1 MSNVSQV
8 SSDGTHA
15 AQELFPLVYEEL
27 RRLAGKKMAEER
39 PGHTLQPTA
48 LVHEAY
54 LRLAGVG
61 TRTQQWNS
69 RGHFFAAA
77 ARAMRCILI
86 ENARKKKRLKHGGGG
101 ARRGDLAE
109 AAAIQE
115 DERLLDLDEALSKLE
130 AEDPIAASVVELR
143 HYAGLGH
150 EECAEA
156 LGITIYR
163 ARQKWEYAK
172 AKLTV
177 LLRSS

>member
-1 MSNVSQV
+1 MAKPQR
-8 SSDGTHA
+8 A
-15 AQELFPLVYEEL
+15 EELLPVVYAEL
-27 RRLAGKKMAEER
+27 RRLAAQQLAKEKRGQ
-39 PGHTLQPTA
+39 TLEPTA

-54 LRLAGVG
+54 MRLAGVG
-61 TRTQQWNS
+61 GRTQQWNS

-86 ENARKKKRLKHGGGG
+86 ENARKKKRLKRGGGG
-101 ARRGDLAE
+101 PRRVELAD
-109 AAAIQE
+109 AAATQE
-115 DERLLDLDEALSKLE
+115 DERLLDLDEALTRLA

-177 LLRSS
+177 LLRGS